1 MGSSWRFK
9 KKKLLKNKDNI
20 KILEIRN
27 LEWKD
32 IFKYIQQYDE
42 NKVFMYN
49 QHKNLGEKYFDID
62 KKYLTKEF
70 YDKYLKKPVEYAI
83 KHYGDNIERL
93 W

>member
-1 MGSSWRFK
+1 
-9 KKKLLKNKDNI
+9 
-20 KILEIRN
+20 
-27 LEWKD
+27 
-32 IFKYIQQYDE
+32 
-42 NKVFMYN
+42 MYN